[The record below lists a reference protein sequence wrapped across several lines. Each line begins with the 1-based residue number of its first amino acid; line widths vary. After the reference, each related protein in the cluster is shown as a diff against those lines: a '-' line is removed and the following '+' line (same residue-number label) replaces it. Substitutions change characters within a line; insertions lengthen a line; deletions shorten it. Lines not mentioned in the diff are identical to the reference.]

1 MSSPKSNVF
10 DKDDAR
16 ILSSKNLLR
25 NANRRG
31 RRQIDNSII
40 WSEDSAY
47 TFASADSGFSNQSE
61 VPEEV
66 YSAEAIMFLGFQ
78 EHKANELWAVWV
90 SDKAEFAEDYPFTF
104 IQLIT
109 NYVKN
114 MREDNF
120 AGTNWS
126 GLFQNIGIEKEL
138 YEKIM
143 DEDFADIRATQSA
156 KYWIN
161 DSLETRFAELVAV
174 QTASRKRGEKSRA
187 TSSSADSQQN
197 GNADQT
203 DQISGQLNSLS
214 IGGGLSSVEMP
225 RGRQPKVL
233 IGNGMLDK
241 DFVVDGKVTLYKG
254 IDENRIAWAVEDQV
268 STFRSLIST
277 SPSDFAGTKGVFY
290 FTQHKDTATKYGQ
303 FTARRRKLENQR
315 FAIVRLTM
323 PNQVLQ
329 SFNPYFVSGDEWK
342 KVIFLSRRGISLDDQ
357 GHRHPE
363 LRHLDAKPCLFG
375 AIAKGTNE
383 PFVVMNAWTDIS
395 GHNMMEQVPL
405 GSGKHASQHVFQ
417 GSATVDK
424 LAREGE
430 LDMIHWL

>member
-225 RGRQPKVL
+225 RGRQPKVRL
-233 IGNGMLDK
+233 AMGC
-241 DFVVDGKVTLYKG
+241 
-254 IDENRIAWAVEDQV
+254 
-268 STFRSLIST
+268 ST
-277 SPSDFAGTKGVFY
+277 K
-290 FTQHKDTATKYGQ
+290 
-303 FTARRRKLENQR
+303 
-315 FAIVRLTM
+315 
-323 PNQVLQ
+323 
-329 SFNPYFVSGDEWK
+329 
-342 KVIFLSRRGISLDDQ
+342 ISL
-357 GHRHPE
+357 
-363 LRHLDAKPCLFG
+363 LMVK
-375 AIAKGTNE
+375 
-383 PFVVMNAWTDIS
+383 
-395 GHNMMEQVPL
+395 
-405 GSGKHASQHVFQ
+405 
-417 GSATVDK
+417 
-424 LAREGE
+424 
-430 LDMIHWL
+430 